1 MIPRILHQSWMTASV
16 PEPLAAYA
24 RKWRELH
31 PGWTYRLWTDD
42 DLRELVHR
50 EFPALRELFDS
61 YPKPIM
67 RVDLARCLM
76 LKTHGGVYA
85 DLDAEPLRNL
95 DALCA
100 EDRPILF
107 EEPAS
112 HVANEFVRARGF
124 ARDVASNAL
133 MLSPAGHPF
142 WDDVVKL
149 LQRCRG
155 AANPLD
161 ATGPFLLTAAV
172 HAAPPMRRPRVRP
185 AYQLS
190 PTDKYGQ
197 PTPIPAGL
205 HEPPVAQHH
214 WHGTWWKT
222 DPAQPIQQH
231 VAPAMV
237 EHPRVAR
244 WPRVWPWRR
253 SAPPQDLP
261 AAGDEVLIAIPVRNA
276 SATLAPLFQHLLAL
290 THPVEKRTLA
300 FIEGDSTDDSF
311 ALLDEFRRHH
321 HDAFRAVHLLR
332 HHQRAPDYL
341 RRWEPR
347 HQRERR
353 ARIARIRNRLLARAL
368 GREDWVMWLDADIV
382 QFPPDLIA
390 DLRAVGA
397 PVVHPNCVQTPG
409 GPSFDLNA
417 WINEKT
423 LSPEQKAPYMKEG
436 LYQPPAGFHR
446 LYLSDLRYHDRIP
459 LHSVGGTALLVDAR
473 IHRAGINFPTRP
485 EAGLIETEAFAA
497 RVRAHGWPVIGL
509 PNYEVKHARRT
520 G

>member
-1 MIPRILHQSWMTASV
+1 MIPPILHQSWMTAHV
-16 PEPLAAYA
+16 PEPLATYA

-50 EFPALRELFDS
+50 EFPALRDLFDG
-61 YPKPIM
+61 YAKPIM

-76 LKTHGGVYA
+76 LKSQGGVYA

-95 DALCA
+95 DALRA
-100 EDRPILF
+100 EDRPLLF

-124 ARDVASNAL
+124 VHDVASNAL
-133 MLSPAGHPF
+133 MLSPPGHPF
-142 WDDVVKL
+142 WDRVIDL
-149 LQRCRG
+149 MQRCRG

-172 HAAPPMRRPRVRP
+172 HAAPPDQRPRIRP

-190 PTDKYGQ
+190 PTDKYGH
-197 PTPIPAGL
+197 PTPVPVGS
-205 HEPPVAQHH
+205 HEPPAAQHH
-214 WHGTWWKT
+214 WHGSWWKN

-231 VAPAMV
+231 VAPAQDDQ
-237 EHPRVAR
+237 PQTAR
-244 WPRVWPWRR
+244 WPRSWPWRR
-253 SAPPQDLP
+253 RALP
-261 AAGDEVLIAIPVRNA
+261 TYDPTAGDEVLIAIPVRNA
-276 SATLAPLFQHLLAL
+276 AATLPMLFQHLLAL

-311 ALLDEFRRHH
+311 ALLDEFCRRHR
-321 HDAFRAVHLLR
+321 DAFRNVQLLR
-332 HHQRAPDYL
+332 HHQRAPAYL
-341 RRWEPR
+341 RRWEPH

-353 ARIARIRNRLLARAL
+353 ARIARIRNRLLAQAL
-368 GREDWVMWLDADIV
+368 DREDWVMWLDADIV
-382 QFPPDLIA
+382 EFPPDLIA

-397 PVVHPNCVQTPG
+397 PVVHPNCVQTRG

-423 LSPEQKAPYMKEG
+423 LSAAQKAPYMKDG

-473 IHRAGINFPTRP
+473 LHRAGLDFPARP

-497 RVRAHGWPVIGL
+497 RVRAQGWPVIGL
-509 PNYEVKHARRT
+509 PNYEVRHIRRA